1 MLTRRHI
8 RVKVMQAIY
17 ALQKQQPDNLLAIE
31 SFINKSSQGMYQ
43 LFLLLL
49 SLLVQV
55 QKEAQENLRKNK
67 NKYLATTAEKNPNL
81 KFVNNRVLKLIATRT
96 NLSENLEKYE
106 LSNFNSD
113 DKYVSL
119 LLYKILESTTY
130 KHFMSNGLDSFQ
142 DDKDFIKT
150 LYKKVIAPNDSLYEY
165 LEEKN
170 ITWLDDFPL
179 VNTIIIN
186 TLSQLKPYPT
196 NFFSLPELY
205 KDIQDRQFAISLFR
219 NTTDNQEA
227 IIKEIA
233 AKTPNWDKDRIAAID
248 RILLQMAITEFRY
261 FSSIPVRVTINEYI
275 EIAKEYSTPKSSL
288 FINGVLDRLVKQ
300 YSKEGILNKSGR
312 GLM

>member
-1 MLTRRHI
+1 
-8 RVKVMQAIY
+8 
-17 ALQKQQPDNLLAIE
+17 
-31 SFINKSSQGMYQ
+31 MYQ